1 MRTKTF
7 KQRFEEKF
15 RVTPGCWI
23 WTAGKNNDGYGLIW
37 RDDKIVR
44 ANRVSYELYVGPIPD
59 GLIIRHK
66 CDNRSCVNPSHLLTG
81 AHADN
86 MRDAVDRR
94 RMASQKGADNGQ
106 SKLTE
111 AQVLAIRSDTRS
123 QVKISADYGVNQS
136 LIWFIKRR
144 KNWTH
149 I

>member
-1 MRTKTF
+1 
-7 KQRFEEKF
+7 
-15 RVTPGCWI
+15 
-23 WTAGKNNDGYGLIW
+23 
-37 RDDKIVR
+37 
-44 ANRVSYELYVGPIPD
+44 
-59 GLIIRHK
+59 
-66 CDNRSCVNPSHLLTG
+66 
-81 AHADN
+81 
-86 MRDAVDRR
+86 MRDAVDRH